1 MTTQRSTLRPEAA
14 ARALAY
20 GWALSATAVGLLL
33 VGVALA
39 TGARAAIVDGVVEA
53 HGGLLDPFLR
63 RCVPLR
69 GGASAMTLGHV
80 VVGRDARALDRTR
93 AHERAHV
100 RQTERWGPFFL
111 PAYVVS
117 SFVAAFRGGHYYRDN
132 RFERDAVEVAA
143 LSQSNRAGGNP
154 C

>member
-1 MTTQRSTLRPEAA
+1 MSTRAGTGPSAA
-14 ARALAY
+14 AVRALKY
-20 GWALSATAVGLLL
+20 GWALPCTALGLVL
-33 VGVALA
+33 VGAALA
-39 TGARAAIVDGVVEA
+39 TGARATVVEGVLEA
-53 HGGLLDPFLR
+53 HGGLLEPLLR

-80 VVGRDARALDRTR
+80 VVGRDANALHRTR

-100 RQTERWGPFFL
+100 RQTERWGPFFV

-117 SFVAAFRGGHYYRDN
+117 SLVVAARGGHYYRDN

-143 LSQSNRAGGNP
+143 RSQPPSVSL
-154 C
+154 